1 MTPEQLIE
9 RVKSLGPEWNHAASK
24 LEDAVRS
31 METAREHRVA
41 FLERCLTETTQ
52 RLAKLKEELRT
63 LPEQIAKWEA
73 EREHLEAST
82 AVGLVMG
89 EAAGRVKCDGDHA
102 GPPCA
107 DRECWNRCERC
118 RQTAHDGEC
127 GAVVYTAKLPGQ
139 VLVNG
144 KPEDPFVPGLP
155 PLRLREV
162 WAEWEDEDDPSRQIV
177 IFKGDTYR
185 WSFWHAKAPDNEI
198 GERQFSGIS
207 LRPRGKT
214 WKEVEAMADA
224 RERQKHREPA
234 PCTCKPG
241 RQTFLIC
248 DGCKDMLPNGL
259 WMQATETPMPAR
271 RAAEMEVEKFLAD
284 KGRAKPEPPA
294 LLNLRTLKVG
304 TVCEATADIQ
314 MCRITIHIAKGACFA
329 VVEDHD
335 AQRLPGEASVRVDA
349 RDGSWRIPAL
359 VPARVVEVP
368 Q

>member
-1 MTPEQLIE
+1 M
-9 RVKSLGPEWNHAASK
+9 
-24 LEDAVRS
+24 
-31 METAREHRVA
+31 
-41 FLERCLTETTQ
+41 LTLT
-52 RLAKLKEELRT
+52 
-63 LPEQIAKWEA
+63 
-73 EREHLEAST
+73 
-82 AVGLVMG
+82 
-89 EAAGRVKCDGDHA
+89 
-102 GPPCA
+102 
-107 DRECWNRCERC
+107 
-118 RQTAHDGEC
+118 
-127 GAVVYTAKLPGQ
+127 
-139 VLVNG
+139 
-144 KPEDPFVPGLP
+144 
-155 PLRLREV
+155 
-162 WAEWEDEDDPSRQIV
+162 
-177 IFKGDTYR
+177 FKGDKYR
-185 WSFWHAKAPDNEI
+185 GGEVWWDI
-198 GERQFSGIS
+198 GPAHTWGGRY
-207 LRPRGKT
+207 RPHGKT
-214 WKEVEAMADA
+214 RAEVEAMADA

-294 LLNLRTLKVG
+294 LLDLRTLKVG